1 LKPTVVERSSR
12 FRGAS
17 NVVFTTVEGRT
28 ALLNLSTR
36 EYCEMNETAV
46 RIWQLVQIESSVG
59 EMAKTLSEEYDVGEG
74 EAHAAVTDLC
84 DRLLR
89 QGLVDWI
96 RE

>member
-1 LKPTVVERSSR
+1 MPTVVERSSR

-17 NVVFTTVEGRT
+17 NVVFTTVAGRP
-28 ALLNLSTR
+28 ALLNLTTR
-36 EYCEMNETAV
+36 EQRGLNETAV

-74 EAHAAVTDLC
+74 EALTAVTSLC
-84 DRLLR
+84 DSLLR
-89 QGLVDWI
+89 AGLVDWI

>member
-1 LKPTVVERSSR
+1 MPTVVERSSR

-17 NVVFTTVEGRT
+17 NVVFATLAGRP
-28 ALLNLSTR
+28 ALLNLTTR
-36 EYCEMNETAV
+36 EYRALNETAL

-74 EAHAAVTDLC
+74 EACEAVTGLC
-84 DRLLR
+84 DGLLR
-89 QGLVDWI
+89 AGLVDWL